1 MKITLLQIP
10 DVFLIEPDVFEDE
23 RGFFFESYNQKQFE
37 KATKLSPNFVQDNHS
52 KSTKGVI
59 RGLHYQLAPKGQD
72 KLIRVV
78 QGEVFDAVVDVR
90 KTSPTFGQ
98 WASVI
103 LSAENKKQLWIPAG
117 FAHGFQ
123 VISEEAE
130 VLYKTTCYWSKQ
142 HEITID
148 WADPHLKIKWPQN
161 SIPIISEKDRNNAI
175 SFEEFQSM

>member
-37 KATKLSPNFVQDNHS
+37 EATKLSPNFVQDNHS

-78 QGEVFDAVVDVR
+78 QGEVFDVVVDIR

>member
-37 KATKLSPNFVQDNHS
+37 EATKLSPNFVQDNHS
-52 KSTKGVI
+52 KSTKVVV
-59 RGLHYQLAPKGQD
+59 RGLHYQLPPKGQD
-72 KLIRVV
+72 KLVRVV
-78 QGEVFDAVVDVR
+78 HGEVFDVAVDNR
-90 KTSPTFGQ
+90 KSSPTFGH
-98 WASVI
+98 WTAEI
-103 LSAENKKQLWIPAG
+103 LSAENKKQLWIPTG

-161 SIPIISEKDRNNAI
+161 SIPIISEKDRNTAI